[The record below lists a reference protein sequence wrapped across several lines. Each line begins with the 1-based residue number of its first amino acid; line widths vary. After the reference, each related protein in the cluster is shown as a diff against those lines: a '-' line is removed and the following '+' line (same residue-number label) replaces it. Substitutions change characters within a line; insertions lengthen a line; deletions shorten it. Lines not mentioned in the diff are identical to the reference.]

1 MARYATGE
9 LGFPRLHVDLARG
22 DVFADA
28 LAGGPH
34 AGVEGGVILL
44 TVNPTTLGS
53 VTAGYL
59 AEESITLEAG
69 HVFGGPAAISADVL
83 AAAIDAANS
92 NDPLQ
97 DPSKQ

>member
-9 LGFPRLHVDLARG
+9 LGSPAAHDLARG
-22 DVFADA
+22 DEFADA

-34 AGVEGGVILL
+34 AGVNGGVILL
-44 TVNPTTLGS
+44 TVNPTTLGT
-53 VTAGYL
+53 VTAAYL
-59 AEESITLEAG
+59 AEESITVEEG
-69 HVFGGPAAISADVL
+69 HVFGGPAAVSADVM
-83 AAAIDAANS
+83 AAATDAANS